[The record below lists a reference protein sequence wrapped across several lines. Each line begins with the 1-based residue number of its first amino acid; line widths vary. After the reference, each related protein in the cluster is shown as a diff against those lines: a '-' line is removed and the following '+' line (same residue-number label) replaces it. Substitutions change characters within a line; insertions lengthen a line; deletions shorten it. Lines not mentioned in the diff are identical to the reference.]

1 MSGLFKVRPRH
12 RMPRMQ
18 NVVLASVMTLLAAC
32 ASPQQHDVDAYR
44 SGLAATAVSA
54 EFSGTLQA
62 TDESTPA
69 PQLSAGELVADWWQT
84 LDDSLLTGLIDQAM
98 QHNHDVRIAM
108 QNLELARIG
117 YDAERLNYLPNTN
130 VGVDGSR
137 QRLADANALPS
148 AENPFTSYS
157 SGFDASWEVDLFGR
171 VRNAVAA
178 ANAELDASQAELD
191 GVYVTLA
198 AEVAA
203 RYIELRGLQLRRD
216 VNQRSADNLEQ
227 SYTLTE
233 QLRTAGMGDALD
245 VQRALTQWELVRA
258 TIPTLDEQIDLNIR
272 RLSVLTG
279 QLPSTL
285 LYDLAEV
292 QSLPSIPAS
301 VNVGDP
307 VSLMQRRP
315 DIRRAEHQLSAAI
328 SRYQVSVSDLYPRI
342 SISGSIG
349 FLATRFA
356 DLGTGGTLNYL
367 FGPRISWDAFDM
379 GRVQNRINAQDTRVQ
394 AQLLQFEKI
403 LLLSL
408 EEVDNSMS
416 ALTREGERHNRLR
429 AAAEASARASNLA
442 QLRFE
447 VGSDSFLDVLDA
459 QRTQLQAEDLLAQS
473 ETDLALDVV
482 SLYKAL
488 GGGWQ

>member
-1 MSGLFKVRPRH
+1 MSEQKSAGVINT
-12 RMPRMQ
+12 MPRVTTLM
-18 NVVLASVMTLLAAC
+18 LASVVTLLAAC
-32 ASPQQHDVDAYR
+32 ASPQQYDAQAYR
-44 SGLAATAVSA
+44 TGLAATALSA
-54 EFSGTLQA
+54 DFSTALQA
-62 TDESTPA
+62 ADQSSAA
-69 PQLSAGELVADWWQT
+69 PQISAGELVADWWRT
-84 LDDSLLTGLIDQAM
+84 LDDNLLTGLIDQAM
-98 QHNHDVRIAM
+98 QHNHDVRIAL

-117 YDAERLNYLPNTN
+117 YDAEKQNYLPRTN
-130 VGVDGSR
+130 VSIDGNR
-137 QRLADANALPS
+137 QRLADANTMPS
-148 AENPFTSYS
+148 AENPVTRYS
-157 SGFDASWEVDLFGR
+157 SGFDASWEADLFGR

-178 ANAELDASQAELD
+178 ASAELDASQAELD

-203 RYIELRGLQLRRD
+203 RYIELRGSQLRRD
-216 VNQRSADNLEQ
+216 VNQRSADNLQQ

-258 TIPTLDEQIDLNIR
+258 TIPALDEQIDVNIR

-279 QLPSTL
+279 QQPSA
-285 LYDLAEV
+285 LYNDLADV
-292 QSLPSIPAS
+292 QSLPSIPATI
-301 VNVGDP
+301 NVGDP
-307 VSLMQRRP
+307 VTLMQRRP
-315 DIRRAEHQLSAAI
+315 DIRRAEHQLDAAV
-328 SRYQVSVSDLYPRI
+328 SRYQLSVSDLYPRI

-367 FGPRISWDAFDM
+367 VGPRISWDAFDM
-379 GRVQNRINAQDTRVQ
+379 GRVLNRIDAADTRVQ
-394 AQLLQFEKI
+394 AQLLQFEKT

-416 ALTREGERHNRLR
+416 ALAREGERHSRLR
-429 AAAEASARASNLA
+429 SAAEASARASNLA

-488 GGGWQ
+488 GGGW

>member
-1 MSGLFKVRPRH
+1 MNNFPRVRTL
-12 RMPRMQ
+12 M
-18 NVVLASVMTLLAAC
+18 LASVVALLAAC
-32 ASPQQHDVDAYR
+32 ASTQQQDAETYR
-44 SGLAATAVSA
+44 AGLVTTATAM
-54 EFSGTLQA
+54 EFSA
-62 TDESTPA
+62 DRSTGQSTQA
-69 PQLSAGELVADWWQT
+69 PQLTSGELVADWWQT
-84 LDDSLLTGLIDQAM
+84 LDDNVLTGLIEQAM
-98 QHNHDVRIAM
+98 MHNHDVRIAI

-117 YDAERLNYLPNTN
+117 YQAERMNYLPNTSVSIDEN
-130 VGVDGSR
+130 R
-137 QRLADANALPS
+137 QRLADANAMP
-148 AENPFTSYS
+148 AAKNPFTSYS

-171 VRNAVAA
+171 VRNAAAA
-178 ANAELDASQAELD
+178 ANADLGASQAELD

-258 TIPTLDEQIDLNIR
+258 TIPVLDEQIDLNIR
-272 RLSVLTG
+272 RLGVLTG

-285 LYDLAEV
+285 HDNLAEV
-292 QSLPSIPAS
+292 QALPSIPAS
-301 VNVGDP
+301 LNVGDP
-307 VSLMQRRP
+307 VTLIQRRP
-315 DIRRAEHQLSAAI
+315 DIRRAEYQLQAAI

-379 GRVQNRINAQDTRVQ
+379 GRVQNRIDAQDTRVQ
-394 AQLLQFEKI
+394 AQLLQFEKT

-416 ALTREGERHNRLR
+416 ALTREGERHSRLW
-429 AAAEASARASNLA
+429 AAAEASARASDLA
-442 QLRFE
+442 QLRYE
-447 VGSDSFLDVLDA
+447 AGSDSFLDVLDA

>member
-1 MSGLFKVRPRH
+1 MNSFFRTRTLI
-12 RMPRMQ
+12 
-18 NVVLASVMTLLAAC
+18 LASAITLLAAC
-32 ASPQQHDVDAYR
+32 ASSDQYR
-44 SGLAATAVSA
+44 AHTDSDEIAATVLPAGFSINASSA
-54 EFSGTLQA
+54 DKS
-62 TDESTPA
+62 SNA
-69 PQLSAGELVADWWQT
+69 PQLNYGELAADWWQT
-84 LDDSLLTGLIDQAM
+84 LDDPLLTGLIEQAL
-98 QHNHDVRIAM
+98 QHNHDVRIAVK
-108 QNLELARIG
+108 NLELARIG
-117 YDAERLNYLPNTN
+117 VTVERLNYLPGTSIDADVN
-130 VGVDGSR
+130 R
-137 QRLADANALPS
+137 QRLPDANTLPGT
-148 AENPFTSYS
+148 ENPVTSYRS
-157 SGFDASWEVDLFGR
+157 RFDASWEADLFGR

-178 ANAELDASQAELD
+178 ADAELNASQAELD

-216 VNQRSADNLEQ
+216 VNQRSADNLQ
-227 SYTLTE
+227 QTYTLTE
-233 QLRTAGMGDALD
+233 QLRSAGMGDALD

-258 TIPTLDEQIDLNIR
+258 TMPALEQGIDLTIR
-272 RLSVLTG
+272 RLAVLTG
-279 QLPSTL
+279 QGPSA
-285 LYDLAEV
+285 LYNDLATV
-292 QSLPSIPAS
+292 QSLPSIPVS

-307 VSLMQRRP
+307 VTLMQRRP

-328 SRYQVSVSDLYPRI
+328 SRYQLSVSDLYPRI

-379 GRVQNRINAQDTRVQ
+379 GRVHNRIDAQDTRVQ
-394 AQLLQFEKI
+394 AQLLQFEKTV
-403 LLLSL
+403 LLSL

-416 ALTREGERHNRLR
+416 ALTREGERHARLH

-442 QLRFE
+442 QLRYE

-488 GGGWQ
+488 GGGWQNN